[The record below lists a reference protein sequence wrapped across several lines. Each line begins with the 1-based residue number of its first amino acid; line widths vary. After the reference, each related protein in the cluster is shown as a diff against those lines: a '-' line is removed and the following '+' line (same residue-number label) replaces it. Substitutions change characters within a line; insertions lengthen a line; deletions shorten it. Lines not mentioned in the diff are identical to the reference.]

1 VQFRFPVDLSAR
13 YGHWVGHMHRVLL
26 SNLATIFER
35 GSSTLVMEFGFCADC
50 ILHSLGNRIFVK
62 AP

>member
-1 VQFRFPVDLSAR
+1 
-13 YGHWVGHMHRVLL
+13 LL